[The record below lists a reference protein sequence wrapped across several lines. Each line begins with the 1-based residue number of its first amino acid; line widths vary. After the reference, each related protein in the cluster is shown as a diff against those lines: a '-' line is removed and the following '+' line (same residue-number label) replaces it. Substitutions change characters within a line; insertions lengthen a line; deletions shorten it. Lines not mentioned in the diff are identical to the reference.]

1 MISRRSGLRIISV
14 LMLLVLLGGYS
25 YYSWL
30 RLLERHA
37 IHRFDWQGASLSLT
51 GIGLARLDL
60 EQRAS
65 TGVTRVTAEQLHLGW
80 QQFSLTPPFWQ
91 HIRLA
96 RLAVARHPA
105 VQNSQQ
111 EPTATTAPDLQQ
123 LATALAWLPLS
134 LRIEQLTAEL
144 PCASGRCTLQGD
156 LQLKQ
161 TQDTSRALELL
172 LNLQHREQQLAWR
185 AQLQGDAQAADLQ
198 LTLAVD
204 GQRQL
209 SLHSSLRNS
218 PAGPVWSGDL
228 SAPDLSQAAALQ
240 DWLSQWALTPGER
253 LPSAPSAAQLSA
265 TWQLQLASGA
275 LSLEQLR
282 SASGQVDAS
291 ASLPEPWPIPG
302 AGRVQGSF
310 GVAARGVGGQWFAE
324 RLAADLQ
331 LDRVPAQ
338 WLSALPTALHPDSLH
353 LRIQASS
360 PLAGLPG
367 NLAERSLPLAISLTS
382 SGVSQFDLQANL
394 ALANAAPWAAQLDK
408 AQLKVSSPGLAVDDW
423 QLRDLK
429 ATLHFNGYLDSEQ
442 LRLNLSKGSQLELG
456 QLSSADLHLAQVSA
470 STQDLQLHAQH
481 QAGTLQ
487 TWRLQGPA
495 TLAARR
501 LEHAL
506 LKPQGWRWQG
516 TLTATEQQLELNGKV
531 AADTDLQLAVQ
542 LQHDSRQGLRLQAQL
557 TEVFLR
563 AGNPLSTTLTDWPAL
578 LDFNNGR
585 LSGNASLSLA
595 PDRDLPDLQLEL
607 SGKGLAGIYDRSEL
621 SGLDARLQLHL
632 DQRQLQLQ
640 LNELRLEQV
649 YPGMPIGPAL
659 LRGTYKAARA
669 QPGQGLLELQQAQAA
684 VMGGMLRL
692 DPGRWDLLQST
703 LVFPLHLQGLDLN
716 QLFIL
721 YPAEGLAGSGL
732 IDGQLPLSI
741 GPAGIEIEQGQL
753 HARAPGGRLEFHSE
767 RIRALGRS
775 NPAMQLVTQSL
786 EDFQFTTLT
795 SQVDYDRQGKLLL
808 AMRLEGRN
816 PAIERG
822 RPIHFNINLEEDIPT
837 LLASLQLTDKVNEI
851 IKQRVQQRMLER
863 NAASPKEP

>member
-1 MISRRSGLRIISV
+1 MISRRSGLRIIGV
-14 LMLLVLLGGYS
+14 LMLLMLLGGYS

-30 RLLERHA
+30 RQLERHG
-37 IHRFDWQGASLSLT
+37 IRQFDWQGASLSLS
-51 GIGLARLDL
+51 GISLARLDL
-60 EQRAS
+60 EQRDS
-65 TGVTRVTAEQLHLGW
+65 TGIAQVTAEQLHLGW
-80 QQFSLTPPFWQ
+80 QQFGLTPPFWQ
-91 HIRLA
+91 HIRLE
-96 RLAVARHPA
+96 RLAVAWQPA
-105 VQNSQQ
+105 AQNSEQ
-111 EPTATTAPDLQQ
+111 EPAAAPDLQQ
-123 LATALAWLPLS
+123 LAAALAWLPLS

-161 TQDTSRALELL
+161 TQDTPRTLALR
-172 LNLQHREQQLAWR
+172 LNLQHREQQLAWQ

-198 LTLAVD
+198 LSLAVD
-204 GQRQL
+204 TQPQL
-209 SLHSSLRNS
+209 SLRSSLRSS
-218 PAGPVWSGDL
+218 PAGPLWSGQL
-228 SAPDLSQAAALQ
+228 SAPDLSQAVALQ
-240 DWLSQWALTPGER
+240 DWLSQWALAADAR

-265 TWQLQLASGA
+265 TWRLQLASGA
-275 LSLEQLR
+275 PSLEQLR
-282 SASGQVDAS
+282 NATGRVDAS

-302 AGRVQGSF
+302 AGRVQGTF

-331 LDRVPAQ
+331 LDHVPAQ
-338 WLSALPTALHPDSLH
+338 WLSALPAALHPDSLH
-353 LRIQASS
+353 LRIQPTS
-360 PLAGLPG
+360 PLAELPG
-367 NLAERSLPLAISLTS
+367 NLVERSLPLAIGLTG
-382 SGVSQFDLQANL
+382 SGASPFELQANL
-394 ALANAAPWAAQLDK
+394 ALANAAPWAAQLSK
-408 AQLKVSSPGLAVDDW
+408 ARLKLSSPGLTVEDW
-423 QLRDLK
+423 RLRDLQ

-456 QLSSADLHLAQVSA
+456 QLSGAELRLAQFRA
-470 STQDLQLHAQH
+470 TTQDLQLHAQH
-481 QAGTLQ
+481 QAGSVS

-495 TLAARR
+495 TLASQR
-501 LEHAL
+501 LEHAT

-516 TLTATEQQLELNGKV
+516 TLAASEQRLELNGQV
-531 AADTDLQLAVQ
+531 STDADLQLAVQ
-542 LQHDSRQGLRLQAQL
+542 LQHDSSQGLRLQAQL

-563 AGNPLSTTLTDWPAL
+563 AGNPLSKSLTDWPAL

-585 LSGNASLSLA
+585 LNGNASLSLA
-595 PDRDLPDLQLEL
+595 PGHDLPELRLEL

-621 SGLDARLQLHL
+621 SGLDARLQLRL
-632 DQRQLQLQ
+632 DQRQLRLE
-640 LNELRLEQV
+640 LSELRLEQID
-649 YPGMPIGPAL
+649 PGMPIGPAL
-659 LRGTYKAARA
+659 LHGSYQAARA
-669 QPGQGLLELQQAQAA
+669 QPTQGLLELEQAQAA

-692 DPGRWDLLQST
+692 DPGQWDLQQST

-716 QLFIL
+716 QFFTL

-741 GPAGIEIEQGQL
+741 GPAGVEIEQGQL
-753 HARAPGGRLEFHSE
+753 HARAPGGHLEFHSE

-786 EDFQFTTLT
+786 EDFHYTTLT

-816 PAIERG
+816 PAIEGG

-863 NAASPKEP
+863 NAAPPRQP

>member
-30 RLLERHA
+30 RALERHA
-37 IHRFDWQGASLSLT
+37 IHQFDWQGASLSFT
-51 GIGLARLDL
+51 GIDLARLDL
-60 EQRAS
+60 EQRAR
-65 TGVTRVTAEQLHLGW
+65 TGVTRITAEQLHLGW

-96 RLAVARHPA
+96 RLAVAWQPA
-105 VQNSQQ
+105 AQNNQQ
-111 EPTATTAPDLQQ
+111 EPTTTAPDLQQ
-123 LATALAWLPLS
+123 LAAALAWLPLS
-134 LRIEQLTAEL
+134 LRIDQFTAEL
-144 PCASGRCTLQGD
+144 PCASGRCTLQGN
-156 LQLKQ
+156 LQLNQ
-161 TQDTSRALELL
+161 LQETPLALELL
-172 LNLQHREQQLAWR
+172 LNLQHREQQLAWH

-209 SLHSSLRNS
+209 SLHSSLRSS
-218 PAGPVWSGDL
+218 PAGPLWNGQL
-228 SAPDLSQAAALQ
+228 SAPDLSQAVALQ
-240 DWLSQWALTPGER
+240 GWLSQWTLAADAR

-275 LSLEQLR
+275 LGLEQLR

-302 AGRVQGSF
+302 AGRVQGTF
-310 GVAARGVGGQWFAE
+310 GVAARGVDGQWFAE
-324 RLAADLQ
+324 HLSADLQ
-331 LDRVPAQ
+331 LDQVPAE
-338 WLSALPTALHPDSLH
+338 WLSALPAALHPDSLH
-353 LRIQASS
+353 LRIQPTS
-360 PLAGLPG
+360 PLAELPG

-382 SGVSQFDLQANL
+382 SGASQLDLQANL

-408 AQLKVSSPGLAVDDW
+408 AQLKVSSPGLVVDDW

-442 LRLNLSKGSQLELG
+442 LRLSLSKGSQLELG
-456 QLSSADLHLAQVSA
+456 QLSGAELRALQVRA
-470 STQDLQLHAQH
+470 TTQDLQLHVQH
-481 QAGTLQ
+481 QVGSLQ
-487 TWRLQGPA
+487 TWRLQGPV
-495 TLAARR
+495 TLSSQR
-501 LEHAL
+501 LEQPA

-516 TLTATEQQLELNGKV
+516 TLAATEQGLELNGQV
-531 AADTDLQLAVQ
+531 AADSDLQLAVQ
-542 LQHDSRQGLRLQAQL
+542 LQHNSRQGLQLQAQL

-563 AGNPLSTTLTDWPAL
+563 AGNPLSKTLADWPAL
-578 LDFNNGR
+578 LDLSNGR

-595 PDRDLPDLQLEL
+595 PGRDLPDLKLEL

-621 SGLDARLQLHL
+621 SGLDARLHLRL
-632 DQRQLQLQ
+632 DQRQLRLE
-640 LNELRLEQV
+640 LNELRLGQIN
-649 YPGMPIGPAL
+649 PGMPIGPAL
-659 LRGTYKAARA
+659 LRGSYQAARA
-669 QPGQGLLELQQAQAA
+669 QPTQGLLELQQAQAA

-692 DPGRWDLLQST
+692 DPGQWDLQQST

-716 QLFIL
+716 QFFTL

-753 HARAPGGRLEFHSE
+753 HARDPGGRLEFHSA

-808 AMRLEGRN
+808 AVRLEGRN

>member
-25 YYSWL
+25 YFSWL
-30 RLLERHA
+30 RVLERHA
-37 IHRFDWQGASLSLT
+37 IEQLDWQGASLSRT

-60 EQRAS
+60 AQRDSAGS
-65 TGVTRVTAEQLHLGW
+65 AQVTAQDLHLGW

-96 RLAVARHPA
+96 RLAVAWQPA
-105 VQNSQQ
+105 AQHNQQ
-111 EPTATTAPDLQQ
+111 EPAATAPDLQQ
-123 LATALAWLPLS
+123 LAAAQAWLPLS
-134 LRIEQLTAEL
+134 LRIEQFTAEL

-156 LQLKQ
+156 LQLNQ
-161 TQDTSRALELL
+161 AQDAPRALELR

-185 AQLQGDAQAADLQ
+185 AQLQGDAQTADLQ

-209 SLHSSLRNS
+209 SLHSSLRNN
-218 PAGPVWSGDL
+218 PAGPVWSGQL
-228 SAPDLSQAAALQ
+228 SAPDLSQAVALQ
-240 DWLSQWALTPGER
+240 DWLSEWTLAPDAR

-302 AGRVQGSF
+302 AGQVQGTF
-310 GVAARGVGGQWFAE
+310 GVAARGVGGQWFTE
-324 RLAADLQ
+324 HLTADLQ
-331 LDRVPAQ
+331 LDRVPAE
-338 WLSALPTALHPDSLH
+338 WLSALPAALHPDSLH
-353 LRIQASS
+353 LRIQPSS
-360 PLAGLPG
+360 PLAELPG

-382 SGVSQFDLQANL
+382 SGASQIDLQAEL
-394 ALANAAPWAAQLDK
+394 ALANAAPWAAQLGK
-408 AQLKVSSPGLAVDDW
+408 AQLKLSSPGLAIDDW

-442 LRLNLSKGSQLELG
+442 LRLNLSQGSQLELG
-456 QLSSADLHLAQVSA
+456 QLSAADLRLTRVRAT
-470 STQDLQLHAQH
+470 TQNLQLRAQH
-481 QAGTLQ
+481 QVGSLQ
-487 TWRLQGPA
+487 AWRLQGPV
-495 TLAARR
+495 TLSSQR
-501 LEHAL
+501 LEYPA

-516 TLTATEQQLELNGKV
+516 TLAATEQRLEFNGQV
-531 AADTDLQLAVQ
+531 AADADLQLAVQ
-542 LQHDSRQGLRLQAQL
+542 LQHDSSQGLQLQAQL

-563 AGNPLSTTLTDWPAL
+563 AGNPLSKTLADWPAL
-578 LDFNNGR
+578 LDLSNGR

-595 PDRDLPDLQLEL
+595 PGRDLPDLQLEL
-607 SGKGLAGIYDRSEL
+607 SGKGLAGIYDRSEI
-621 SGLDARLQLHL
+621 SGLDGRLQLRL
-632 DQRQLQLQ
+632 DQRQLRLELSELHLEQ
-640 LNELRLEQV
+640 LN
-649 YPGMPIGPAL
+649 PGMPIGPAQ
-659 LRGTYKAARA
+659 LRGSYQAARA

-692 DPGRWDLLQST
+692 DPGQWDLRQGT
-703 LVFPLHLQGLDLN
+703 LVFPLRLQGLDLN
-716 QLFIL
+716 QFFTL

-753 HARAPGGRLEFHSE
+753 HARPPGGRLEFHSE

-795 SQVDYDRQGKLLL
+795 SQVNYDRQGKLLL
-808 AMRLEGRN
+808 AVRLEGRN

>member
-25 YYSWL
+25 YFSWL
-30 RLLERHA
+30 RVLERHA
-37 IHRFDWQGASLSLT
+37 IEQLDWQGASLSRT

-60 EQRAS
+60 EQRDSAGS
-65 TGVTRVTAEQLHLGW
+65 AQVTAQDLHLGW

-96 RLAVARHPA
+96 RLAVAWQPA
-105 VQNSQQ
+105 AQHNQQ
-111 EPTATTAPDLQQ
+111 EPAATAPDPQQ
-123 LATALAWLPLS
+123 LAAAQAWLPLS
-134 LRIEQLTAEL
+134 LRIEQFTAEL
-144 PCASGRCTLQGD
+144 PCARGRCTLQGD
-156 LQLKQ
+156 LQLNQ
-161 TQDTSRALELL
+161 AQDAPRALELR

-185 AQLQGDAQAADLQ
+185 AQLQGDAQTADLQ

-209 SLHSSLRNS
+209 SLHSSLRNN
-218 PAGPVWSGDL
+218 PAGPVWSGQL
-228 SAPDLSQAAALQ
+228 SAPDLSQAVALQ
-240 DWLSQWALTPGER
+240 DWLSEWTLAPDAR

-282 SASGQVDAS
+282 SASGQVAAS
-291 ASLPEPWPIPG
+291 ASLPEAWPIPG
-302 AGRVQGSF
+302 AGQVQGTF

-324 RLAADLQ
+324 HLTADLQ
-331 LDRVPAQ
+331 LDRVPTE
-338 WLSALPTALHPDSLH
+338 WLSALPAALHPDSLH
-353 LRIQASS
+353 LRIQPSS
-360 PLAGLPG
+360 PLTELPG

-382 SGVSQFDLQANL
+382 SGASQIDLQAEL
-394 ALANAAPWAAQLDK
+394 ALANAAPWAAQLGK
-408 AQLKVSSPGLAVDDW
+408 AQLKVSSPGLAIDDW

-442 LRLNLSKGSQLELG
+442 LRLNLSQGSQLELG
-456 QLSSADLHLAQVSA
+456 QLGAADLRLTRVRAT
-470 STQDLQLHAQH
+470 TQNLQLRAQH
-481 QAGTLQ
+481 QVGSLQ
-487 TWRLQGPA
+487 AWRLQGPV
-495 TLAARR
+495 TLSSQR
-501 LEHAL
+501 LEYPA

-516 TLTATEQQLELNGKV
+516 TLAATEQRLEFNGQV
-531 AADTDLQLAVQ
+531 AADADLQLAVQ
-542 LQHDSRQGLRLQAQL
+542 LQHDSSQGLQLQAQL

-563 AGNPLSTTLTDWPAL
+563 AGNPLSKTLADWPAL
-578 LDFNNGR
+578 LDLSNGR

-595 PDRDLPDLQLEL
+595 PGRDLPDLQLEL
-607 SGKGLAGIYDRSEL
+607 SGKGLAGIYDRSEI
-621 SGLDARLQLHL
+621 SGLDGRLQLRL
-632 DQRQLQLQ
+632 DQRQLRLELSELHLEQ
-640 LNELRLEQV
+640 LNT
-649 YPGMPIGPAL
+649 GMPIGPAQ
-659 LRGTYKAARA
+659 LRGSYQAARA
-669 QPGQGLLELQQAQAA
+669 QPGQGLLELQQVQAA

-692 DPGRWDLLQST
+692 DPGQWDLRQGT
-703 LVFPLHLQGLDLN
+703 LVFPLRLQGLDLN
-716 QLFIL
+716 QFFTL

-753 HARAPGGRLEFHSE
+753 HARPPGGRLEFHSE

-795 SQVDYDRQGKLLL
+795 SQVNYDRQGKLLL
-808 AMRLEGRN
+808 AVRLEGRN

>member
-25 YYSWL
+25 YFSWL
-30 RLLERHA
+30 RVLERHA
-37 IHRFDWQGASLSLT
+37 IEQLDWQGASLSRT

-60 EQRAS
+60 AQRDSAGS
-65 TGVTRVTAEQLHLGW
+65 AQVTAQDLHLGW

-96 RLAVARHPA
+96 RLAVAWQPA
-105 VQNSQQ
+105 AQHNQQ
-111 EPTATTAPDLQQ
+111 EPAATAPDLQQ
-123 LATALAWLPLS
+123 LAAAQAWLPLS
-134 LRIEQLTAEL
+134 LRIEQFTAEL

-161 TQDTSRALELL
+161 MQDAPRALELR
-172 LNLQHREQQLAWR
+172 LNLRHREQQLAWR
-185 AQLQGDAQAADLQ
+185 AQLQGDAQTADLQ

-209 SLHSSLRNS
+209 SLHSSLRNN
-218 PAGPVWSGDL
+218 PAGPVWSGQL
-228 SAPDLSQAAALQ
+228 SAPDLSQAVALQ
-240 DWLSQWALTPGER
+240 DWLSQWTLAPDAR

-302 AGRVQGSF
+302 AGQVQGTF
-310 GVAARGVGGQWFAE
+310 GVAARGVGGQWFTE
-324 RLAADLQ
+324 HLTADLQ
-331 LDRVPAQ
+331 LDRVPAE
-338 WLSALPTALHPDSLH
+338 WLSALPAALHPDSLH
-353 LRIQASS
+353 LRIQPSS
-360 PLAGLPG
+360 PLAELPG

-382 SGVSQFDLQANL
+382 SGASQIDLQAEL
-394 ALANAAPWAAQLDK
+394 ALANAAPWAAQLGK
-408 AQLKVSSPGLAVDDW
+408 AQLKLSSPGLAIDDW

-442 LRLNLSKGSQLELG
+442 LRLNLSQGSQLELG
-456 QLSSADLHLAQVSA
+456 QLGAADLRLTRVRAT
-470 STQDLQLHAQH
+470 TQNLQLRAQH
-481 QAGTLQ
+481 QVGSLQ
-487 TWRLQGPA
+487 AWRLQGPV
-495 TLAARR
+495 TLSSQR
-501 LEHAL
+501 LEYPA

-516 TLTATEQQLELNGKV
+516 TLAATEQRLEFNGQV
-531 AADTDLQLAVQ
+531 AADADLQLAVQ
-542 LQHDSRQGLRLQAQL
+542 LQHDSSQGLQLQAQL

-563 AGNPLSTTLTDWPAL
+563 AGNPLSKTLADWPAL
-578 LDFNNGR
+578 LDLSNGR

-595 PDRDLPDLQLEL
+595 PGSDLPDLQLDL
-607 SGKGLAGIYDRSEL
+607 SGKGLAGIYDRSEI
-621 SGLDARLQLHL
+621 SGLDARLQLRL
-632 DQRQLQLQ
+632 DQRQLQLE
-640 LNELRLEQV
+640 LSELRLEQLN
-649 YPGMPIGPAL
+649 PGMPIGPAQ
-659 LRGTYKAARA
+659 LRGSYQATRA
-669 QPGQGLLELQQAQAA
+669 EPGQGLLELQQAQAA

-692 DPGRWDLLQST
+692 DPGQWDLRQGT
-703 LVFPLHLQGLDLN
+703 LVFPLLLQGLDLN
-716 QLFIL
+716 QFFTL

-795 SQVDYDRQGKLLL
+795 SQVNYDRQGKLLL
-808 AMRLEGRN
+808 AVRLEGRN

>member
-25 YYSWL
+25 YFSWL
-30 RLLERHA
+30 RVLERHA
-37 IHRFDWQGASLSLT
+37 IEQLDWQGASLSRT

-60 EQRAS
+60 AQRDSAGS
-65 TGVTRVTAEQLHLGW
+65 AQVTAQDLHLGW

-96 RLAVARHPA
+96 RLAVAWQPA
-105 VQNSQQ
+105 AQHNQQ
-111 EPTATTAPDLQQ
+111 EPAATAPDLQQ
-123 LATALAWLPLS
+123 LAAALAWLPLS
-134 LRIEQLTAEL
+134 LRIEQFTAEL

-161 TQDTSRALELL
+161 AQDAPRALELR

-185 AQLQGDAQAADLQ
+185 AQLQGDAQTADLQ

-209 SLHSSLRNS
+209 SLHSSLRNN
-218 PAGPVWSGDL
+218 PAGPVWSGQL
-228 SAPDLSQAAALQ
+228 SAPDLSQAVALQ
-240 DWLSQWALTPGER
+240 DWLSEWTLAPDAR

-302 AGRVQGSF
+302 AGQVQGTF
-310 GVAARGVGGQWFAE
+310 GVAARGVGGQWFTE
-324 RLAADLQ
+324 HLTADLQ
-331 LDRVPAQ
+331 LDRVPAE
-338 WLSALPTALHPDSLH
+338 WLSALPAALHPDSLH
-353 LRIQASS
+353 LRIQPSS
-360 PLAGLPG
+360 PLAELPG

-382 SGVSQFDLQANL
+382 SGASQIDLQAEL
-394 ALANAAPWAAQLDK
+394 ALANAAPWAAQLGK
-408 AQLKVSSPGLAVDDW
+408 AQLKLSSPGLAIDDW

-442 LRLNLSKGSQLELG
+442 LRLNLSQGSQLELG
-456 QLSSADLHLAQVSA
+456 QLSAADLRLTRVRAT
-470 STQDLQLHAQH
+470 TQNLQLRAQH
-481 QAGTLQ
+481 QVGSLQ
-487 TWRLQGPA
+487 AWRLQGPV
-495 TLAARR
+495 TLSSQR
-501 LEHAL
+501 LEYPA

-516 TLTATEQQLELNGKV
+516 TLAATEQRLEFNGQV
-531 AADTDLQLAVQ
+531 AADADLQLAVQ
-542 LQHDSRQGLRLQAQL
+542 LQHDSSQGLQLQAQL

-563 AGNPLSTTLTDWPAL
+563 AGNPLSKTLADWPAL
-578 LDFNNGR
+578 LDLSNGR

-595 PDRDLPDLQLEL
+595 PGRDLPDLQLEL
-607 SGKGLAGIYDRSEL
+607 SGKGLAGIYDRSEI
-621 SGLDARLQLHL
+621 SGLDGRLQLRL
-632 DQRQLQLQ
+632 DQRQLRLELSELHLEQ
-640 LNELRLEQV
+640 LN
-649 YPGMPIGPAL
+649 PGMPIGPAQ
-659 LRGTYKAARA
+659 LRGSYQAARA

-692 DPGRWDLLQST
+692 DPGQWDLRQGT
-703 LVFPLHLQGLDLN
+703 LVFPLRLQGLDLN
-716 QLFIL
+716 QFFTL

-753 HARAPGGRLEFHSE
+753 HARPPGGRLEFHSE

-795 SQVDYDRQGKLLL
+795 SQVNYDRQGKLLL
-808 AMRLEGRN
+808 AVRLEGRN

>member
-96 RLAVARHPA
+96 RLAVAWQPA
-105 VQNSQQ
+105 AQNNQQ
-111 EPTATTAPDLQQ
+111 EPTTTAPDLQQ
-123 LATALAWLPLS
+123 LAAALAWLPLS
-134 LRIEQLTAEL
+134 LHIDQFTAEL

-161 TQDTSRALELL
+161 TQDAPRALELL

-218 PAGPVWSGDL
+218 PAGPLWSGNL
-228 SAPDLSQAAALQ
+228 SAPDLSQAVALQ
-240 DWLSQWALTPGER
+240 DWLSQWALAADAR

-275 LSLEQLR
+275 LGLEQLR

-291 ASLPEPWPIPG
+291 ANLPEPWPIPG
-302 AGRVQGSF
+302 AGRVQGTF
-310 GVAARGVGGQWFAE
+310 GVAARGVDGQWFAE
-324 RLAADLQ
+324 HLSADLQ
-331 LDRVPAQ
+331 LDQVPAE

-353 LRIQASS
+353 LRIQPTS
-360 PLAGLPG
+360 PLAELPG

-382 SGVSQFDLQANL
+382 SGASQLDLQANL

-408 AQLKVSSPGLAVDDW
+408 AQLKVSSPGLVVDDW

-456 QLSSADLHLAQVSA
+456 QLSGAELRALQVRA
-470 STQDLQLHAQH
+470 TTQDLQLHAQH
-481 QAGTLQ
+481 QVGSLQ
-487 TWRLQGPA
+487 TWRLQGPV
-495 TLAARR
+495 TLSSQR
-501 LEHAL
+501 LEQSA

-516 TLTATEQQLELNGKV
+516 TLAATEQQLTLNGQV
-531 AADTDLQLAVQ
+531 SADADLQLAVQ
-542 LQHDSRQGLRLQAQL
+542 LQHNSRLGLQLQAQL

-563 AGNPLSTTLTDWPAL
+563 AGNPLSKTLADWPAL
-578 LDFNNGR
+578 LDLSNGR

-595 PDRDLPDLQLEL
+595 PGRDLPDLQLEL

-621 SGLDARLQLHL
+621 SGLDARLHLRL
-632 DQRQLQLQ
+632 DQRQLRLE
-640 LNELRLEQV
+640 LNELRLGQIN
-649 YPGMPIGPAL
+649 PGMPIGPAL
-659 LRGTYKAARA
+659 LRGSYQAARA
-669 QPGQGLLELQQAQAA
+669 QPTQGLLELQQAQAA

-692 DPGRWDLLQST
+692 DPGQWDLQQST

-716 QLFIL
+716 QFFTL

-741 GPAGIEIEQGQL
+741 GPAGVEIEQGQL
-753 HARAPGGRLEFHSE
+753 HARDPGGRLQFHSAQ
-767 RIRALGRS
+767 IRALGRS

-808 AMRLEGRN
+808 AVRLEGRN